1 MLIFLGEKVKKITV
15 KDFCDMKGGERKISM
30 LTAYDASM
38 ARLLDTAG
46 VDALLVGDSLGMVV
60 LGYDSTV
67 PVTMEEML
75 HHAGA
80 VSRGAERALVIGDM
94 PFGSYQVSVERAV
107 ANGVRF
113 LKEARCDCVKL
124 EGGEEVCAAVR
135 GLVRAGVPVM
145 GHIGLTPQTAGQ
157 LGGFKVQG
165 KDMAAA
171 RKLLAEAKALQEAG
185 VFGIVLEAV
194 PAPLADIITQAV
206 AVPTVGIGAGAGCD
220 GQVLVTNDML
230 GLFEKFTPKFVKQ
243 YCNLAPD
250 IKNAVQGFIQEVETG
265 TFPGIEHSFA
275 SKEDF
280 SSLSDAL
287 KEE

>member
-1 MLIFLGEKVKKITV
+1 MATKITV
-15 KDFCDMKGGERKISM
+15 KDFREMKGGERKISM

-38 ARLLDTAG
+38 ARLLDEAL

-80 VSRGAERALVIGDM
+80 VCRGTKRALVVGDM
-94 PFGSYQVSVERAV
+94 PFGSYQVSTRQAV

-113 LKEARCDCVKL
+113 LKEAGCDCIKL
-124 EGGEEVCAAVR
+124 EGGQDVCDAVR
-135 GLVRAGVPVM
+135 ALVRAGVPVM

-165 KDMAAA
+165 KDMTAA
-171 RKLLAEAKALQEAG
+171 RKLVADAVALEDAG
-185 VFGIVLEAV
+185 VFAMVLECV
-194 PAPLADIITQAV
+194 PGSLAQVITEIV
-206 AVPTVGIGAGAGCD
+206 TVPTIGIGAGAGCD

-230 GLFEKFTPKFVKQ
+230 GLFEKFTPAFVKQ
-243 YCNLAPD
+243 YVKLAPE
-250 IKNAVQGFIQEVETG
+250 IKNAVQSFIREIDSMDFPASEH
-265 TFPGIEHSFA
+265 TFGSR
-275 SKEDF
+275 EDF
-280 SSLSDAL
+280 SGLLDEF
-287 KEE
+287 K